1 MSIVDWFAKKEKS
14 NAQHAQ
20 SAKLNIPGDVWIKC
34 PACSAILFQKDLEAN
49 HKVCGEC
56 QHHFRLSPAERI
68 ATMTDAGSFVS
79 HDDAV
84 GPIDFLSF
92 KDTESYQLRIQKAQ
106 SKSQA
111 KDAVLTGVATIQGVS
126 VNVAV
131 MDFGFMGGS
140 MGSVVGEKITRTIE
154 RAIQNGHPVLIFS
167 SSGGARMQEGIMG
180 LMQMAKTSA
189 ALQQLAT
196 HRIPYVS
203 VMCDPTT
210 GGTSASFATLGD
222 INLAEPGALISFAGP
237 RVIEQT
243 IRQKLPKGAQR
254 AEFLLQHGMLD
265 KVVHRKELPATIAK
279 LLRLLTPPSLGTPLG
294 TPPSQRSGS

>member
-1 MSIVDWFAKKEKS
+1 MSIVDWFAKKEKP
-14 NAQHAQ
+14 NAQ

-34 PACSAILFQKDLEAN
+34 PSCGAILFQKDLDTN

-56 QHHFRLSPAERI
+56 QHHFRLSPTERVV
-68 ATMTDAGSFVS
+68 AMTDMGSFVA
-79 HDDAV
+79 HDESV
-84 GPIDFLSF
+84 GPIDFLGF
-92 KDTESYQLRIQKAQ
+92 KDTESYQVRIQKAQ
-106 SKSQA
+106 AKSPT
-111 KDAVLTGVATIQGVS
+111 KDAVLTGIASIQGVV
-126 VNVAV
+126 VNMAV

-154 RAIQNGHPVLIFS
+154 RAIDNGHPVLIFS

-189 ALQQLAT
+189 ALQRLAT

-254 AEFLLQHGMLD
+254 SEFLLQHGMLD
-265 KVVHRKELPATIAK
+265 RVVHRKELPATIAK
-279 LLRLLTPPSLGTPLG
+279 LLRVLTPPKGEAHEAVTL
-294 TPPSQRSGS
+294 